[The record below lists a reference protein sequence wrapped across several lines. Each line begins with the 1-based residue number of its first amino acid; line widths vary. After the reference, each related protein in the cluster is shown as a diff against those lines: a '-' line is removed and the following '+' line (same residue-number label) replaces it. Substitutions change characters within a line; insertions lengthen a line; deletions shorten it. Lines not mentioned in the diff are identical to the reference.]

1 MKSEDLFYLL
11 KENGPR
17 LVEERFEPS
26 DASDV
31 VPERVLRLSIET
43 MLEELAPNLWEHSL
57 DRLVDFGHCIG
68 QNLEMAALGTEHEL
82 MHGEAVA
89 CDMAYMTVLSN
100 VLGKIT
106 DEERDSMLD
115 MLRTCQV
122 PVYSPV
128 LTRELF
134 AEAMRDRVQNSMGQR
149 LPLPIAFGKACM
161 VNDVSDAD
169 FEKAFVRWQ
178 ELCKD
183 NVLAPAL

>member
-89 CDMAYMTVLSN
+89 CDMAYMTVLAN
-100 VLGKIT
+100 VLGKISV
-106 DEERDSMLD
+106 DERDAILH

-149 LPLPIAFGKACM
+149 LPLPVGIGKACI

-169 FEKAFVRWQ
+169 FERAFVMWER
-178 ELCKD
+178 LCKC
-183 NVLAPAL
+183 